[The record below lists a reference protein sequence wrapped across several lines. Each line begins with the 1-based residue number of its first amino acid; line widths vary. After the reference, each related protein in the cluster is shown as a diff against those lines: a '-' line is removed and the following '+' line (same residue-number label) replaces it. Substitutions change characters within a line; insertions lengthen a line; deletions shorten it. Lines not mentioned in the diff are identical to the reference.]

1 MNPKDAFEAFKTFP
15 QLETRQ
21 LVLREIKP
29 SDTKALFRFMSDE
42 DTVTQNLMPPHKK
55 IAETEKLIQTLKKQY
70 DKKNEIRWGVT
81 IKGSDTVIGITGY
94 YNMLPKDF
102 QTEVGCLLAKQHW
115 SGGIM
120 TEALAAILTF
130 GFEKMAFNR
139 ITAFILPDN
148 IGAIRMV
155 QKVGFREEGLLKE
168 CKFCNNQFYDLGV
181 YSLLKKDYLQRPEVS

>member
-1 MNPKDAFEAFKTFP
+1 MNPKDAFDTFKVFP
-15 QLETRQ
+15 QLETSQ

-29 SDTKALFRFMSDE
+29 SDTKDLFRFMSDE
-42 DTVTQNLMPPHKK
+42 DTVKQNLMSPHKK
-55 IAETEKLIQTLKKQY
+55 IAETEKLVKTLKKQY
-70 DKKNEIRWGVT
+70 DRKKEIRWGVT
-81 IKGSDTVIGITGY
+81 LKGSDTIIGTTGY
-94 YNMLPKDF
+94 YNMHPGDF
-102 QTEVGCLLAKQHW
+102 QTEVGCLLGKEHW

-148 IGAIRMV
+148 IGAIKMV

-168 CKFCNNQFYDLGV
+168 CKFCNDKFYDLGV
-181 YSLLKKDYLQRPEVS
+181 YSLLKKDYAKKSAVP

>member
-1 MNPKDAFEAFKTFP
+1 MNPKDAFDTFKTFP

-29 SDTKALFRFMSDE
+29 ADKKDLFRFMSDE
-42 DTVTQNLMPPHKK
+42 DTVKQNLMPPHKE
-55 IAETEKLIQTLKKQY
+55 ISETDKLLKTLTKQY
-70 DKKNEIRWGVT
+70 GRKREIRWGVT
-81 IKGSDTVIGITGY
+81 IKGSNTIIGTTGY
-94 YNMLPKDF
+94 YNMHPMDF
-102 QTEVGCLLAKQHW
+102 HTEVGCLLAKQHW

-139 ITAFILPDN
+139 VTAFILPDN

-155 QKVGFREEGLLKE
+155 KKVGFREEGLLKE
-168 CKFCNNQFYDLGV
+168 CKYCNNQFYDLGV
-181 YSLLKKDYLQRPEVS
+181 YSLLKKDYVQQPDLS